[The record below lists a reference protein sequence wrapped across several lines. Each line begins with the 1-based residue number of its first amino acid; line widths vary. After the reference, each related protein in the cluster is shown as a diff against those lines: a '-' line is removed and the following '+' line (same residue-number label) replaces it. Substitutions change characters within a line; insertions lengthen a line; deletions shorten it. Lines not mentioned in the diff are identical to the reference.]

1 MKFPITR
8 EQLLAFDP
16 IQHQRE
22 EDEVKLQ
29 AHLQYTIASIIKEFK
44 EYMAR
49 KTPETTVFYIAN
61 FEYMRK
67 NIRSSKWLDES
78 LHKKEVYYPRLLE
91 ELRKTFID
99 CSITLDE
106 NLIIRWT

>member
-8 EQLLAFDP
+8 EKLLAFDL

-29 AHLQYTIASIIKEFK
+29 AHLSYTIASIIKEFK
-44 EYMAR
+44 EYMER
-49 KTPETTVFYIAN
+49 KTPETTVFYITK

-67 NIRSSKWLDES
+67 NIRNSKWLDES

-91 ELRKTFID
+91 ELRKMFID

>member
-16 IQHQRE
+16 IQHQKE
-22 EDEVKLQ
+22 EDEMKLQ
-29 AHLQYTIASIIKEFK
+29 AHLQYTMSRIIKEFK
-44 EYMAR
+44 EYMER
-49 KTPETTVFYIAN
+49 KKPETTVFYISD
-61 FEYMRK
+61 FEYGRR
-67 NIRSSKWLDES
+67 NIRSSRSLEES

-91 ELRKTFID
+91 ELHKTFVD
-99 CSITLDE
+99 CSITLDD

>member
-29 AHLQYTIASIIKEFK
+29 AHLQYTIASIIKAFK
-44 EYMAR
+44 EYMER

>member
-16 IQHQRE
+16 IQHQKE
-22 EDEVKLQ
+22 EDEMKLEP
-29 AHLQYTIASIIKEFK
+29 HLQYTMSRIIKEFK
-44 EYMAR
+44 EYMER
-49 KTPETTVFYIAN
+49 KTPETTFFYIRN
-61 FEYMRK
+61 IEYMRG
-67 NIRSSKWLDES
+67 NIRSSKWLEES

-91 ELRKTFID
+91 ELHKTFID
-99 CSITLDE
+99 CSITLDD